1 MNYGAKM
8 TRIASAADVPPGTVV
23 RGGKYAV
30 GNNGNYFA
38 VSRRCRHLGADLS
51 QGSIDVDGCLVCPWH
66 QAKYDVQTGLMT
78 RGPQGIF
85 AKMPGL
91 GTTFKALTRM
101 IPLRRAAVVE
111 RSGGLYIGD

>member
-1 MNYGAKM
+1 M
-8 TRIASAADVPPGTVV
+8 TRIARAADVPPGTVV

-30 GNNGNYFA
+30 GNNDGEYFA

-51 QGSIDVDGCLVCPWH
+51 EGSIDAGGCLVCPWH
-66 QAKYDVQTGLMT
+66 QATYDVHTGLMT

-91 GTTFKALTRM
+91 GATFKALTRM

-111 RSGGLYIGD
+111 RSGELYVGD